1 MSNTQS
7 SSKITLEEISERK
20 LQLLKEIRMQKE
32 TIGTSA
38 KNLFAPLAPATS
50 KADSIMRSFNTGMA
64 VFDGVVMGIK
74 IMQKIR
80 KYFKHV

>member
-7 SSKITLEEISERK
+7 PSKITLEEISERK
-20 LQLLKEIRMQKE
+20 KQLLVEIRMQKE
-32 TIGTSA
+32 NISSSA

-50 KADSIMRSFNTGMA
+50 KTDSLMRSFNTGMA

-80 KYFKHV
+80 KYFKHI